1 MIIWV
6 SGTPGVGKT
15 VVGKAL
21 AKKLG
26 YQFIDL
32 PEFVKRM
39 RLYESYDRRRD
50 TWTIDPRRVR
60 KALRKENLEN
70 CVLSSHIVVPGLGRS
85 EKCIV
90 LRLNPLVLWRRLERR
105 GYSRQKIR
113 ENVEAE
119 FVGAVLSDA
128 VTTLGT
134 RKVFQINTT
143 EKNREQ
149 IVALCL
155 RIVRGESKG
164 DSVDWLTDLTE
175 RQTSRLL
182 RSFAQA
188 MAGKI

>member
-1 MIIWV
+1 
-6 SGTPGVGKT
+6 
-15 VVGKAL
+15 
-21 AKKLG
+21 
-26 YQFIDL
+26 
-32 PEFVKRM
+32 
-39 RLYESYDRRRD
+39 
-50 TWTIDPRRVR
+50 

-70 CVLSSHIVVPGLGRS
+70 CVLSSHIVVPGLGRC

-149 IVALCL
+149 IVTLCL